1 MPTYGTYSPTN
12 LVGTEAGSWQAYN
25 TGTATNMGSAVSYLS
40 DSADTTYVT
49 PTALG
54 PDDSATV
61 VFNMNTWTGVSGS
74 AVTVI
79 RLGIR
84 AGYSGNYGR
93 AYMSLADDSRILSD
107 VAWFGSTTSIS
118 TYVGG
123 WASSTSGT
131 AWSEITDKPLV
142 RITSTDTNNRAARIY
157 LETKWV
163 SVPTT
168 TVSIQASTVPNPRV
182 QWTYADGDGN
192 AQSSADVRWFLNSV
206 ATAVGFNAGTSANL
220 YATVVAGTYVSV
232 SPPGSIVANGD
243 VFRGYVQVVSDKDG
257 VPVPSAWTGS
267 SAATASYTVG
277 NPSYSP
283 PAPGGTANPSPAPNL
298 TATVAGTYLTDYR
311 RNRIR
316 LVAGTAG
323 LYSVT
328 RASND
333 YVGTAYTSLA
343 VGTTDVYDYVAVR
356 GGTTT
361 YTVSIYTTG
370 SALTQTTTT
379 AVVAATATTW
389 ELQSV
394 TRPTTVYD
402 FDLRVTGQSNSQYE
416 GIQVFRPL
424 TSSYPIVLAGE
435 LGAEDGSLEVMT
447 TSAAEYAD
455 MTSLMNVQGPLV
467 LTSPFLNSD
476 GTNRR
481 WLIRIT
487 DRSWIPSNTVSSP
500 INRAVLSYVEVDSSG
515 Y

>member
-1 MPTYGTYSPTN
+1 MPTFGTYAPTS

-25 TGTATNMGSAVSYLS
+25 AGTATTMSSAVSYLS
-40 DSADTTYVT
+40 DSSDTTYIS

-61 VFNMNTWTGVSGS
+61 VFSMNTWTGVAGS

-79 RLGIR
+79 RLGVR
-84 AGYSGNYGR
+84 AGFSGNYS
-93 AYMSLADDSRILSD
+93 AAALSLADDSRILSD
-107 VAWFGSTTSIS
+107 VSWYGSTTSVNA
-118 TYVGG
+118 YLGG
-123 WASSTSGT
+123 WASSPSGT
-131 AWSEITDKPLV
+131 AWSELTDKPLL
-142 RITSTDTNNRAARIY
+142 RMTSNDLNNRFARAY

-168 TVSIQASTVPNPRV
+168 TVTIQASTVANPRV
-182 QWTYADGDGN
+182 QWTYSDSDGN

-206 ATAVGFNAGTSANL
+206 ATAAGFNAGTSTNL
-220 YATVVAGTYVSV
+220 YATVVAGTFVSV
-232 SPPGSIVANGD
+232 APPGSIVANGD
-243 VFRGYVQVVSDKDG
+243 VFRAYVQVISDKDG

-267 SAATASYTVG
+267 SAATASYTPA
-277 NPSYSP
+277 NPPYSP
-283 PAPGGTANPSPAPNL
+283 PAPGGTANPAPAPNL

-316 LVAGTAG
+316 LVVGTAG
-323 LYSVT
+323 LYSVL

-333 YVGTAYTSLA
+333 FVGTAYSSLP
-343 VGTTDVYDYVAVR
+343 VGTTDVYDYIGAR

-361 YTVSIYTTG
+361 YTVRIYTTG
-370 SALTQTTTT
+370 SALTQTTSQ
-379 AVVAATATTW
+379 AVVGATATTW
-389 ELQSV
+389 ELQSINN
-394 TRPTTVYD
+394 PTTVYD
-402 FDLRVTGQSNSQYE
+402 FDLRVTGQTNTQFE
-416 GIQVFRPL
+416 GIDVFRPL

-435 LGAEDGSLEVMT
+435 IGAEDGSLEVMT
-447 TSAAEYAD
+447 TSASEYAD
-455 MTSLMNVQGPLV
+455 MTTLLNVQGPLV

-476 GTNRR
+476 GSNRR

-487 DRSWIPSNTVSSP
+487 DRSWTPSNTITAP